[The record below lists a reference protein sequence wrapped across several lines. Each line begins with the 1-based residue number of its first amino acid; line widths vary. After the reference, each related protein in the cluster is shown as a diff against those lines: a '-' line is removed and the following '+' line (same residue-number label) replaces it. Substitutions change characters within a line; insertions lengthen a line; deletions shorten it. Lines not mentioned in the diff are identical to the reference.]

1 LDLNRVRRRNVRGWL
16 IPPTSTVAGLD
27 QRRRAKSHLIHG
39 PLISLITLQNRLDS
53 FLAVEKHLLVRQGI
67 FKNEIVRGPRG
78 FTLDPE
84 TRAEVD
90 WLFDLLMSSVV
101 G

>member
-1 LDLNRVRRRNVRGWL
+1 MEFGFE
-16 IPPTSTVAGLD
+16 PTQNPRDPQYQPTQA
-27 QRRRAKSHLIHG
+27 QCQQPIH
-39 PLISLITLQNRLDS
+39 PQSSLDS
-53 FLAVEKHLLVRQGI
+53 LLAVEKHLRMRQGI

-90 WLFDLLMSSVV
+90 RLFELLMAAVV